1 MYIYILYIYIYTYVC
16 IYNINNNL
24 TWLGHGMSW
33 ICGEIWKFL
42 KDFTRT
48 GLNGG
53 DFTVGTIL
61 GGLGDSPRCFL
72 GSQQNHRKT
81 IGKLWFNGG

>member
-1 MYIYILYIYIYTYVC
+1 MYIYILYIYIYIHIC
-16 IYNINNNL
+16 IYINNNL

-42 KDFTRT
+42 KDFTETT

-53 DFTVGTIL
+53 DSHDRNNT
-61 GGLGDSPRCFL
+61 GGDLAIRPGVSW
-72 GSQQNHRKT
+72 GVNKT
-81 IGKLWFNGG
+81 IGKP

>member
-1 MYIYILYIYIYTYVC
+1 MCIYIYILYIYIYTHLY
-16 IYNINNNL
+16 IYINNNL

-42 KDFTRT
+42 KDFTETT

-53 DFTVGTIL
+53 DSHDRNNTGGTW
-61 GGLGDSPRCFL
+61 RFAQVFL
-72 GSQQNHRKT
+72 GESTKP
-81 IGKLWFNGG
+81 